1 MFEKVD
7 VLIMQNT
14 VNLRKKTN
22 QKMTFDIKGS
32 TYHRTAHFN
41 DKWWLKQ
48 ASFEGHKKVMKCQNF
63 VQINEDF
70 NQTLI

>member
-1 MFEKVD
+1 
-7 VLIMQNT
+7 
-14 VNLRKKTN
+14 
-22 QKMTFDIKGS
+22 MTFDIKGS